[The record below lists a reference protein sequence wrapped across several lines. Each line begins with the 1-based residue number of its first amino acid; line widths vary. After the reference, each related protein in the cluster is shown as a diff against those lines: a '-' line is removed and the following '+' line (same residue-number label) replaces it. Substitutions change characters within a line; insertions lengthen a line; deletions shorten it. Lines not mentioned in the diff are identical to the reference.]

1 MYIKQ
6 VIKGNGKTNK
16 KYKYFHLVESVRTE
30 KGPRQHLILNL
41 GKIDLDPSRYH
52 SLSRRISDI
61 LTGQM
66 SFHEVPLK
74 IEQIARRAATK
85 IFDKN
90 SRKEEEVKST
100 DFQKVDINSLK
111 TMRSRSFGGE
121 YLCSSIW
128 KELRI
133 TNFLLQSGVSPNTIP
148 ILKALVLNRLIDP
161 GSERY
166 TREWADNRS
175 ALYEIIERPLYHSLN
190 SYYRGGDALFKVKDK
205 LEQYLCSK
213 EKTLFSLQENIF
225 FFDLTNTYFEG
236 EQKGNPKAQFGRSKE
251 KRTDCR
257 LVTLGMIV
265 DEKGFAKYSKI
276 FPGNQAEAETL
287 SGMIRAL
294 KKNLTPGSDKNIV
307 LDAGIATSKNIHWL
321 KENKYHYIVV
331 NRGKL
336 PFLKDFSDMKTIR
349 GIDIKRFEV
358 EEEAYILCRS
368 KRKEAKEKSMRTRIE
383 KLFSERLQYFKQGLT
398 KKHGTKNYQRVV
410 EIIGRLKE
418 KYPQVAKLYS
428 VQVIPETGKDSSNPR
443 LKAIALNWEK
453 KKKYEQEIISEGSY
467 VLRTDRIDLSDEEIW
482 NTYIMLGNIEY
493 AWLTMKSYLG
503 LRPNFHQKE
512 KRVDTHMFISVLAY
526 HILHIIEYRFRM
538 SGDHRKW
545 STIRDI
551 LSTHRRVTIAFRMK
565 DEEGKITQKFI
576 RTCTV
581 PEVEHKKI
589 YHLFGLSGKTAR
601 ISSLVKY
608 CSDHRNT

>member
-16 KYKYFHLVESVRTE
+16 RYKYFHLVESVRTE
-30 KGPRQHLILNL
+30 KGPRQRLILNL
-41 GKIDLDPSRYH
+41 GKIDLDPSQYP
-52 SLSRRISDI
+52 SLSRRIEDI

-66 SFHEVPLK
+66 SIYEVPLK

-90 SRKEEEVKST
+90 SREEQSKST
-100 DFQKVDINSLK
+100 DFQKVDITSLK
-111 TMRSRSFGGE
+111 TMGSRSFGGE

-128 KELRI
+128 KELGI
-133 TNFLLQSGVSPNTIP
+133 SNFLLQSGVSPNTIP
-148 ILKALVLNRLIDP
+148 ILEALVLNRLIDP
-161 GSERY
+161 GSERH
-166 TREWADNRS
+166 TKEWVDNRS
-175 ALYEIIERPLYHSLN
+175 ALYEISERPLYRSLN
-190 SYYRGGDALFKVKDK
+190 SYYRGGDTLFKLKDK
-205 LEQYLCSK
+205 LEQYLYSS

-236 EQKGNPKAQFGRSKE
+236 EAKGNPKAKFGRPKE

-257 LVTLGMIV
+257 LVTLGMII
-265 DEKGFAKYSKI
+265 DEKGFAKYSKL
-276 FPGNQAEAETL
+276 FPGNQAEGETL
-287 SGMIRAL
+287 STMIKEL
-294 KKNLTPGSDKNIV
+294 EKNLTPGSDKTIV

-331 NRGKL
+331 NRGKP
-336 PFLKDFSDMKTIR
+336 PFEKDFSAMKTIR
-349 GIDIKRFEV
+349 GIEIKRFEV

-383 KLFSERLQYFKQGLT
+383 RLFTERLKYFKQGLT
-398 KKHGTKNYQRVV
+398 KRHGTKNYQRVV
-410 EIIGRLKE
+410 EMIGRLKE
-418 KYPQVAKLYS
+418 KYPQIAKLYS
-428 VQVIPETGKDSSNPR
+428 VQVIPESGKDSKDPG
-443 LKAIALNWEK
+443 LKAIALDWEK
-453 KKKYEQEIISEGSY
+453 KKKYEPEIISEGSY

-493 AWLTMKSYLG
+493 AWLSMKSHLG

-512 KRVDTHMFISVLAY
+512 KRVDTHIFASVLAY
-526 HILHIIEYRFRM
+526 HILHIIEYRLRM

-545 STIRDI
+545 STIRNL
-551 LSTHRRVTIAFRMK
+551 LSTHQRVTIAFRME

-581 PEVEHKKI
+581 PEIEHKRI
-589 YHLFGLSGKTAR
+589 YNLFGLSGKTAR

-608 CSDHRNT
+608 CSDHKKT